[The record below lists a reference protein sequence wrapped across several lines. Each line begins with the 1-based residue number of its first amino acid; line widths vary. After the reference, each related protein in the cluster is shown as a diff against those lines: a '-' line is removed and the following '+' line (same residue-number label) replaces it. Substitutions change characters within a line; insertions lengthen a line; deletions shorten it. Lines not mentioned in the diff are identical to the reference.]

1 MTNAEKYLKDNVSV
15 EEFLDKMVKSSSGF
29 ENEEIDV
36 NEFGYCIDTED
47 IKTFLNK
54 EAKPTLTEE
63 ERVILKVLQE
73 FHFNYVLGRKN
84 TTLYGYDKFE
94 EDGERHITNIP
105 SLRMQQLFQFI
116 KERRRI

>member
-1 MTNAEKYLKDNVSV
+1 MTNKDKFLREGVSV

-54 EAKPTLTEE
+54 EAKPTLTED
-63 ERVILKVLQE
+63 ERVILRNIK
-73 FHFNYVLGRKN
+73 NYQIIQRN
-84 TTLYGYDKFE
+84 E
-94 EDGERHITNIP
+94 ETGELELVNIINSYKHIIDFVEYNH
-105 SLRMQQLFQFI
+105 LFQFI
-116 KERRRI
+116 KERRRILY